1 MMEWVRFILAAACM
15 AMGLGILVMSVFG
28 VYKFR
33 YALNRMHAAAMGDT
47 LGILFFLAGIAIYF
61 GLCFT
66 TLKIVLVIVFFWFA
80 SPVSGHLISRL
91 EVTTNEE
98 LEKYCEVKR
107 DGTV

>member
-15 AMGLGILVMSVFG
+15 AMGLCILVMSVFG

>member
-15 AMGLGILVMSVFG
+15 AMGLFILVMSVFG

-33 YALNRMHAAAMGDT
+33 YALNRMHVAAMGDT
-47 LGILFFLAGIAIYF
+47 LGILFFLAGIAVYF

-98 LEKYCEVKR
+98 LEEYCEVKR